1 MALQLAERRPKM
13 IPNSATRCCCAI
25 ALLLLAACED
35 DEIIRQQSPG
45 TRSELKL
52 DLSSFRF
59 VIEQGR
65 NTYYQSRNYIESG
78 GIGATLTRGKV
89 CVENGKNC
97 VESAVRYR
105 VEAGKTLTQPNH
117 KVATTLDKD
126 NITIEYWGTA
136 DNGEPVHIRRTVKT
150 SGAKVT
156 VQ

>member
-1 MALQLAERRPKM
+1 MALQLAERRHKM
-13 IPNSATRCCCAI
+13 IPNSATKYCCTV
-25 ALLLLAACED
+25 ALLLLAACE
-35 DEIIRQQSPG
+35 EQETSRQQSPS
-45 TRSELKL
+45 TRPELKL

-59 VIEQGR
+59 VVEQGR
-65 NTYYQSRNYIESG
+65 KTYYQSRNYIESG
-78 GIGATLTRGKV
+78 GIGVTLTRGKV

-105 VEAGKTLTQPNH
+105 VEAGKVLTQPNH
-117 KVATTLDKD
+117 KVTTILNKD

-136 DNGEPVHIRRTVKT
+136 DNGEPVNIKRTEKT